1 MTGGKYKRYSEYKCV
16 ASEWMSEVPK
26 HWEVSS
32 LKSVLVE
39 RKENNRP
46 IKTTQILSLTME
58 KGVVP
63 YSERGGG
70 GNKHKDDL
78 TAYRLAYPND
88 IVLNSMNVVVGSVG
102 LSKYFGAVSPVY
114 YMLRPRR
121 EEDRVEFFSH
131 IFQSKTFQQS
141 LLGLGN
147 GIMMKQAEA
156 SGKLNTIRMRIPMG
170 KLNTQLLPRPSV
182 DEQTQI
188 AKFLDHETAKIDA
201 LIEKQQ
207 QLIALLKEKR
217 QAVISHAVT
226 KGLNPDAPMRD
237 SGVEWLG
244 EVPAHWATAKLG
256 HRYEVLL
263 GKMLDARKISGDHL
277 GRYLRNTDVQWDR
290 INEDDLPEM
299 DFRPHERERY
309 SVRKGDL
316 IVCEG
321 GEIGRC
327 AIWTKDYPCFY
338 QKALHRL
345 RPRHPAEDVT
355 RFMFYHL
362 FLAVVQERFIA
373 GSEKATIAHLPAE
386 SFRQYRFT
394 FPPHDEQRA
403 IADALD
409 AQAMRFD
416 ELEAKAQEQIE
427 LLQERRT
434 ALISAAVTGKIDV
447 RGWRAPD
454 AGAEVA

>member
-1 MTGGKYKRYSEYKCV
+1 M
-16 ASEWMSEVPK
+16 
-26 HWEVSS
+26 VSPDYTVFRPISNFS
-32 LKSVLVE
+32 LKYFEYLFRCPIYAGIFFKRCRGMGTAFLRLNSVDFGA
-39 RKENNRP
+39 
-46 IKTTQILSLTME
+46 I
-58 KGVVP
+58 VVP
-63 YSERGGG
+63 
-70 GNKHKDDL
+70 N
-78 TAYRLAYPND
+78 P
-88 IVLNSMNVVVGSVG
+88 
-102 LSKYFGAVSPVY
+102 
-114 YMLRPRR
+114 
-121 EEDRVEFFSH
+121 
-131 IFQSKTFQQS
+131 
-141 LLGLGN
+141 
-147 GIMMKQAEA
+147 AE
-156 SGKLNTIRMRIPMG
+156 
-170 KLNTQLLPRPSV
+170 Q
-182 DEQTQI
+182 EQTQI
-188 AKFLDHETAKIDA
+188 AKFLDYETAKIDA

-263 GKMLDARKISGDHL
+263 GKMLDARKVSGDHL

-290 INEDDLPEM
+290 INEDGLPEM
-299 DFRPHERERY
+299 DFRSHERERY

-321 GEIGRC
+321 GEIWRC
-327 AIWTKDYPCFY
+327 AIWSRDYPCFY

-345 RPRHPAEDVT
+345 RPRHSAEDVP

-362 FLAVVQERFIA
+362 FLAVTQERFIA

-394 FPPHDEQRA
+394 FPTREEQQA
-403 IADALD
+403 IVDVLD
-409 AQAMRFD
+409 AKTMKFD
-416 ELEAKAQEQIE
+416 ELEAKAQELIE
-427 LLQERRT
+427 FLQDRRT

-447 RGWRAPD
+447 RRWKAP
-454 AGAEVA
+454 ESEPETEIP